1 VSNFIAIDLDAQGL
15 YTVVGTARG
24 TMRIA
29 NASAWAADTGRDAPP
44 ALTPETAKQ
53 LGEALRERLRA
64 AKVQPAPVLVSVG
77 RDRVIL
83 KELRYPPVPPT
94 EEPALVR
101 FQALKEVTEAPDEIV
116 IDYVPLGEESGERR
130 AMAVIVRRDLF
141 AAIRTM
147 CEAAGLKLAGVT
159 PRPYAL
165 AAGLARAIATDAVPA
180 PTDKADAVAVL
191 ALGPAGGEFTVVR
204 GGQVTYTL
212 AVPAPVAASEAMLT
226 MQVRRNLATYAAQH
240 PGHPVQAVY
249 VAEADGTRAD
259 ALADVL
265 GVPVHEHDPLAGA
278 VPGVPAALRGRFA
291 GAAGLLAA
299 QAAGALPINF
309 AQPRQPQLDANPAK
323 RKMALVGL
331 AAGLL
336 LLIGAGFGYMKLSAA
351 QERVAERT
359 TDLADLKKRLE
370 TGAPEAKRAA
380 AVENWRN
387 REVRWDQEL
396 YELARRMP
404 ADDSVRISQLTATP
418 IALDKNGKQDA
429 QAMINLK
436 LNATSTAAATTLM
449 SAFENDNRGSKYYV
463 GTGQTILQPGGASAG
478 KFNQNVT
485 VWTKVV
491 HREPNQ
497 YTNVVKFKPPKR
509 TNGAAYGSAAT
520 EPEPK
525 PKDEPKDEPKEEPKE
540 PDVAPPPAEK
550 GD

>member
-1 VSNFIAIDLDAQGL
+1 MSNFIAIDLDAQGL
-15 YTVVGTARG
+15 YAVAGTARG
-24 TMRIA
+24 AVRIA
-29 NASAWAADTGRDAPP
+29 SATAWAADTGRDAPP
-44 ALTPETAKQ
+44 ALTPETARQ
-53 LGEALRERLRA
+53 FGEALRDRLSA
-64 AKVQPAPVLVSVG
+64 AKVAPAPVLVSVG

-101 FQALKEVTEAPDEIV
+101 FQSLKEVTEAPDEIV
-116 IDYVPLGEESGERR
+116 IDYVPLGEEGGERR

-165 AAGLARAIATDAVPA
+165 AAGLARAIATETVPA
-180 PTDKADAVAVL
+180 PADKLDAVAVL
-191 ALGPAGGEFTVVR
+191 ALGPGGGEFTVVR
-204 GGQVTYTL
+204 GGAVLYTL

-309 AQPRQPQLDANPAK
+309 AAPRQPQLEGNPAK
-323 RKMALVGL
+323 RKVALAAL

-336 LLIGAGFGYMKLSAA
+336 LLVGAGVGYMKLSAA

-359 TDLADLKKRLE
+359 AERDDLKKRIDA
-370 TGAPEAKRAA
+370 GAPDAKRAGA
-380 AVENWRN
+380 LDGWQK

-404 ADDSVRISQLTATP
+404 ADDSVRVAQLTATP
-418 IALDKNGKQDA
+418 IPPDKNGKQEA
-429 QAMINLK
+429 QALINLK
-436 LNATSTAAATTLM
+436 VNATSTAAAAALM
-449 SAFENDNRGSKYYV
+449 SAFENDNRPGSKYYV
-463 GTGQTILQPGGASAG
+463 GTGQTILQPGGAQAG
-478 KFNQNVT
+478 KYNQNVT
-485 VWTKVV
+485 LWTKVI

-509 TNGAAYGSAAT
+509 TAGVAYGSAAT

-525 PKDEPKDEPKEEPKE
+525 PPEPKDEPKEEPE
-540 PDVAPPPAEK
+540 PAPAPADK

>member
-1 VSNFIAIDLDAQGL
+1 MSNFIAIDLDAQGL
-15 YTVVGTARG
+15 YAVAGTARG
-24 TMRIA
+24 AVRVTS
-29 NASAWAADTGRDAPP
+29 ASAWAADTGRDAPP

-53 LGEALRERLRA
+53 LGEALRDRLKA
-64 AKVQPAPVLVSVG
+64 AKIPPAPVLVSVG

-83 KELRYPPVPPT
+83 KELKYPPVPAT

-116 IDYVPLGEESGERR
+116 IDYVPLGEENGERR
-130 AMAVIVRRDLF
+130 AMAVILRRDLF

-165 AAGLARAIATDAVPA
+165 AAGLTRAVATDAVPA
-180 PTDKADAVAVL
+180 PPDKADAVAVL

-204 GGQVTYTL
+204 GGAVTYTL
-212 AVPAPVAASEAMLT
+212 AVPAPVAASETMLT

-265 GVPVHEHDPLAGA
+265 GVPVHELDPLAGA

-299 QAAGALPINF
+299 QAAGPLPINF
-309 AQPRQPQLDANPAK
+309 AAPRQPQVESDPAK
-323 RKMALVGL
+323 RKLALLAL

-336 LLIGAGFGYMKLSAA
+336 LLVGGAFGYVKMSAA
-351 QERVAERT
+351 EERVAQRTAERDELKKKLDDGGPDAKRLAAIEGWQKRGVNWAEELF
-359 TDLADLKKRLE
+359 DLA
-370 TGAPEAKRAA
+370 
-380 AVENWRN
+380 N
-387 REVRWDQEL
+387 
-396 YELARRMP
+396 RMP
-404 ADDSVRISQLTATP
+404 KDDSVRVAQFTATP
-418 IALDKNGKQDA
+418 IAPDKNGKQEA
-429 QAMINLK
+429 QHRLDLK
-436 LNATSTAAATTLM
+436 LNATSTAAATALM
-449 SAFENDNRGSKYYV
+449 SAFERDNARNTKYYI
-463 GTGQTILQPGGASAG
+463 GTGQTITGQGGPSAG

-485 VWTKVV
+485 VWTKVA

-497 YTNVVKFKPPKR
+497 YTNAVKFKPPKR
-509 TNGAAYGSAAT
+509 TGGVAYGSAPT
-520 EPEPK
+520 EPDAK
-525 PKDEPKDEPKEEPKE
+525 PPEPKEEPKE
-540 PDVAPPPAEK
+540 EPEPAPPPTEK